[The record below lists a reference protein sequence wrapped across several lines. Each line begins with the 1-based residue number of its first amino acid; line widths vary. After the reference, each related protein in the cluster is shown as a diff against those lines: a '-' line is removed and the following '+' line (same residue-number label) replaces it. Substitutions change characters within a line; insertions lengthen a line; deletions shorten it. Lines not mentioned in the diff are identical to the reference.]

1 MDLKSFW
8 KRSSKT
14 QPTDRLYQ
22 PRIKVIGIG
31 NAGCSV
37 ISRMYPNKALGV
49 EYYAINS
56 ELRQLSNT
64 DADYRIPLGSKYGV
78 GLGCG
83 ALPNLARQYA
93 EEDSYELKKAISGA
107 DLVILTGG
115 LGGGTGTGAGPVV
128 AGVARESGASTI
140 AIFTTPFSFES
151 FARRR
156 NSDEGIVK
164 LDNAVDCLITIPSD
178 DVLEQIRPRIETTW
192 EEALSLS
199 YSTLQEGVQTLIEF
213 SMPRPDNSI
222 DFSEM
227 MTLLSDCK
235 PMSLAIGS
243 GKGINKAV
251 EAAEAA
257 AYSPWSRAGLNPII
271 LMMVSGDSKLKTEE
285 VNKAVDQLGRYFDTG
300 RKINLLTTWD
310 PTLQDEMKI
319 TIFLRPQGIQKTVCD
334 MSWEPAR
341 LDPDPQD
348 FFNSKS
354 HTI

>member
-1 MDLKSFW
+1 MDLKKFW
-8 KRSSKT
+8 KRSAKT
-14 QPTDRLYQ
+14 QTTSRLYH

-37 ISRMYPNKALGV
+37 ISQMYPNKALGV
-49 EYYAINS
+49 EYYAINTD
-56 ELRQLSNT
+56 LRQLSNT
-64 DADYRIPLGSKYGV
+64 DADYHIPLGSIYGD

-83 ALPNLARQYA
+83 ARPSLARQYA
-93 EEDSYELKKAISGA
+93 EEDRYEIKKAVEGA

-140 AIFTTPFSFES
+140 AIFTMPFSFES

-156 NSDEGIVK
+156 NADEGIGK
-164 LDNAVDCLITIPSD
+164 LEHSVDCLITIPSD
-178 DVLEQIRPRIETTW
+178 HVIEQIHPRVETTW

-199 YSTLQEGVQTLIEF
+199 YSTLQEGAQTLIEF
-213 SMPRPDNSI
+213 SMPRPDKSI
-222 DFSEM
+222 DFKEM
-227 MTLLSDCK
+227 MTLLTDCK

-243 GKGINKAV
+243 GKGINKAI

-257 AYSPWSRAGLNPII
+257 AYSPLARDGLNPII
-271 LMMVSGDSKLKTEE
+271 LMMVAGDSTLKTEE
-285 VNKAVDQLGRYFDTG
+285 VNKAVDHLARYFHTG
-300 RKINLLTTWD
+300 GKINLLRTWN

-319 TIFLRPQGIQKTVCD
+319 TMFVRPQGIQMTVCD

-341 LDPDPQD
+341 LDPEPQD

-354 HTI
+354 HAL